1 MLPLSLKMNVASAP
15 EKKTA
20 KPKNDD
26 KGCLI
31 GCLIIAVLGVI
42 GIFPWVRN
50 FPYSYPI
57 GFSDHYLIVEIP
69 AFIARYLPAGFPTE
83 IPFQPPRYVTLPPN
97 LMGILISLVITCLAC
112 LLFVI
117 LYTLRGTVPWIV
129 RLAISLVGL
138 LVLGWIVQA
147 ILNWLFMP
155 ALQ

>member
-1 MLPLSLKMNVASAP
+1 MLPLSLKMNLASAP

-20 KPKNDD
+20 KPENDG
-26 KGCLI
+26 KGRLI

-50 FPYSYPI
+50 FPYSYTIEFPT
-57 GFSDHYLIVEIP
+57 HYFVEIP
-69 AFIARYLPAGFPTE
+69 EFITRYLPAGFPTE

-97 LMGILISLVITCLAC
+97 LMGILISLLITCLAC

-129 RLAISLVGL
+129 WLAISVIGL
-138 LVLGWIVQA
+138 LVLVWIVQV

-155 ALQ
+155 APQ